1 MAPTCDL
8 EEAEEDEVWPGVPD
22 VDNALDVGVSLEL
35 EDVLD
40 EEVGSCDVM
49 EVEDAEAFA
58 RTAGDSTKL

>member
-8 EEAEEDEVWPGVPD
+8 EEAEEDEVWPGVSD

-40 EEVGSCDVM
+40 EVGSCDVIEM
-49 EVEDAEAFA
+49 EDAEAFA

>member
-8 EEAEEDEVWPGVPD
+8 EEAEEDEVWSGVSD
-22 VDNALDVGVSLEL
+22 VDNSLDVGVSLEL

-49 EVEDAEAFA
+49 EMEDAEAFA